1 VSDRR
6 LDFAAFGP
14 AIFIILCVALGLEL
28 DSYPQ
33 YVIAIAAVSML
44 VGIALVVLVGLARC
58 ITLASGSIMA
68 IGAYAAT
75 LAVLDLGASYALA
88 LLLAIVAGAA
98 GGWLIALPGTRFR
111 GHNLAMVTLVFQSV
125 CIILIRQSTW
135 LTGGAEG
142 IHVPRPE
149 IFGWKIVNDGDFLI
163 VIGILAA
170 LMTLAVT
177 VVIRGPFGKNLQA
190 AAGNEIAA
198 EAFGISVRGYLT
210 AAFIV
215 SSIAIAFAGALA
227 APRVRILDPDSFGV
241 LPSIFMLA
249 YPIVGGMYSIWGG
262 LIGGGSLRILP
273 ELLRPVADYQ
283 ELFFATLVIVVVM
296 YFPGGLTELLRRG
309 ARLVGTRLVGTRL
322 VGTRLVGA
330 KLVGTSVVVN
340 PHHQRGSVATVST
353 SRIPAVAPAVKPERS
368 EPLLLVEA
376 IDKHFD
382 ALHAVNSASLMV
394 PAGGIHGLIGPNG
407 AGKTSLFNIISGFL
421 EADSGCV
428 EFAGKPLLKL
438 RARDRIH
445 LGMTRTFQ
453 NVAIFGQLSCLDNV
467 IIGRGSNA
475 VVHAMTLSLDHL
487 VTGPHARAARH
498 AALVVLEAVGLAGK
512 AQSPAGALSLGDQRR
527 LEIARAIVSNPRLI
541 LLDEPVSGLSEA
553 EAEELRLLLLHINAE
568 RNVAMLVVEHNIPFV
583 ARLCRTMSVMGAG
596 SIVADGEP
604 ARVISTPTVRQLY
617 FGEEAPA

>member
-33 YVIAIAAVSML
+33 YVTAIAAVSML

-75 LAVLDLGASYALA
+75 LAVLDLGAPYVLA

-149 IFGWKIVNDGDFLI
+149 IFGWKIVNDSDFLI

-170 LMTLAVT
+170 LMALAVT

-215 SSIAIAFAGALA
+215 SSTAIAFAGALA

-309 ARLVGTRLVGTRL
+309 ARLVGTRLA
-322 VGTRLVGA
+322 GTRLVGA
-330 KLVGTSVVVN
+330 KLVGTSLVVK

-353 SRIPAVAPAVKPERS
+353 PRIPSVAPAVKPERS
-368 EPLLLVEA
+368 APLLLVEA
-376 IDKHFD
+376 VDKHFD

-421 EADSGCV
+421 EADSGRV
-428 EFAGKPLLKL
+428 EFAGKSLLKL

-475 VVHAMTLSLDHL
+475 VVHAMTSSLDHL

-604 ARVISTPTVRQLY
+604 VQVISTPTVRQLY

>member
-1 VSDRR
+1 MSEQR

-14 AIFIILCVALGLEL
+14 AIFIILGVAVGLEL
-28 DSYPQ
+28 GSYPQ

-75 LAVLDLGASYALA
+75 LAVLDLGVPYVLA
-88 LLLAIVAGAA
+88 VLLAIFAGAA
-98 GGWLIALPGTRFR
+98 SGWLIALPGTRFR

-142 IHVPRPE
+142 IHVPPPD
-149 IFGWKIVNDGDFLI
+149 IFGWKIANDADFLI
-163 VIGILAA
+163 IIGILAA
-170 LMTLAVT
+170 LMTLAVA
-177 VVIRGPFGKNLQA
+177 VVVRGPFGKNLQA

-215 SSIAIAFAGALA
+215 SSVAIAFAGALA
-227 APRVRILDPDSFGV
+227 APRIRILDPDSFGV

-262 LIGGGSLRILP
+262 LIGGGGLRILP

-283 ELFFATLVIVVVM
+283 ELFFATLVILVVM
-296 YFPGGLTELLRRG
+296 YFPGGLTELVRRG
-309 ARLVGTRLVGTRL
+309 ARLVVKPDR
-322 VGTRLVGA
+322 
-330 KLVGTSVVVN
+330 
-340 PHHQRGSVATVST
+340 QRGSVATVST
-353 SRIPAVAPAVKPERS
+353 SRIDAVAPAVKPQRG

-376 IDKHFD
+376 VDKHFD

-394 PAGGIHGLIGPNG
+394 PGGGIHGLIGPNG

-421 EADSGCV
+421 EADGGSV
-428 EFAGKPLLKL
+428 EFAGKSLLKL

-445 LGMTRTFQ
+445 LGITRTFQ
-453 NVAIFGQLSCLDNV
+453 HVAIFGQLSCIDNV

-475 VVHAMTLSLDHL
+475 VIHAMTASLDHL
-487 VTGPHARAARH
+487 VTGPLTRLARH
-498 AALVVLEAVGLAGK
+498 EALAVIEAVGLAGK

-583 ARLCRTMSVMGAG
+583 AKLCRTMSVMGAG

-604 ARVISTPTVRQLY
+604 AKVISIPTVRQLY

>member
-1 VSDRR
+1 MSDRR

-14 AIFIILCVALGLEL
+14 AIFIVLCVALGLKL

-75 LAVLDLGASYALA
+75 LAVLDLGAPYVLA
-88 LLLAIVAGAA
+88 LLLAIFAGAA
-98 GGWLIALPGTRFR
+98 SGSLIALPGTRFR

-149 IFGWKIVNDGDFLI
+149 IFGWKIVSDADFLI

-177 VVIRGPFGKNLQA
+177 VVVRGPFGKNLQA

-198 EAFGISVRGYLT
+198 EAFGISVPGYLT
-210 AAFIV
+210 AAFMV
-215 SSIAIAFAGALA
+215 SSVAIAFAGALA

-283 ELFFATLVIVVVM
+283 ELFFATLVIIVVM

-309 ARLVGTRLVGTRL
+309 ARLVGTRLAGTRL
-322 VGTRLVGA
+322 VGTRLVV
-330 KLVGTSVVVN
+330 KRHQPVCK
-340 PHHQRGSVATVST
+340 PHQLGSVATVSA
-353 SRIPAVAPAVKPERS
+353 SRIRAAASAVRPVKPERD

-376 IDKHFD
+376 VDKHFD

-421 EADSGCV
+421 AADGGRV
-428 EFAGKPLLKL
+428 EFAGQSLLEL
-438 RARDRIH
+438 RARDRLH

-475 VVHAMTLSLDHL
+475 VVHAMTASLDYL
-487 VTGPHARAARH
+487 VTGPHTRAARH
-498 AALVVLEAVGLAGK
+498 EALVVLEAVGLAER

-527 LEIARAIVSNPRLI
+527 LEIARAIVSNPKLI

-604 ARVISTPTVRQLY
+604 AQVISTPTVRQLY